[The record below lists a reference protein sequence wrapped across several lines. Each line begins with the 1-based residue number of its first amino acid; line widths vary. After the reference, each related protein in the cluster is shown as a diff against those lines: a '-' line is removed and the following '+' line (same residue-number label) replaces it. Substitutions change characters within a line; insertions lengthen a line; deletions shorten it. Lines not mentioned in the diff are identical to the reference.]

1 MNASFQV
8 NQPSSMKTVAGSG
21 ASLTVD
27 ATEGGVAF
35 AAAAIPDSAHVIRF
49 QVQGQSVRMT
59 TDGTAPVATTTGFL
73 LTAGLPF
80 YEISRQQALAA
91 KFIREG
97 GSSGVIRS
105 EALTY

>member
-1 MNASFQV
+1 M
-8 NQPSSMKTVAGSG
+8 QPTALIQYMKTIAGSG
-21 ASLTVD
+21 ASLSVD
-27 ATEGGVAF
+27 DTEGGVQF
-35 AAAAIPDSAHVIRF
+35 APAAIPDGTRVIRF

-80 YEISRQQALAA
+80 YEISQQQALAA

>member
-1 MNASFQV
+1 MLPVNALHHLH
-8 NQPSSMKTVAGSG
+8 TVAGSG

-27 ATEGGVAF
+27 ATAGGVQF
-35 AAAAIPDSAHVIRF
+35 AAAAIPTAAKYVRF